1 MKYNDKQQQRTG
13 KLDVEKHLAEFFN
26 LFLGLVLTIF
36 SCIKEGKSSNTLIIL
51 SNDSS
56 IKKSNHHRERIDRI
70 QRT

>member
-13 KLDVEKHLAEFFN
+13 KLDGEKHLAEFFN

-51 SNDSS
+51 SNDS
-56 IKKSNHHRERIDRI
+56 
-70 QRT
+70 